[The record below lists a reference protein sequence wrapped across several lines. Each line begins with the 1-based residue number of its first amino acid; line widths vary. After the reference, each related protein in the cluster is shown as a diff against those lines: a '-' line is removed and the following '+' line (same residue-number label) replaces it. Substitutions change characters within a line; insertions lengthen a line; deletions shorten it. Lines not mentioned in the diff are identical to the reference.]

1 MLSSPWEQEANLIL
15 SRRGSY
21 TSEQYKYNTESALPI
36 MRQNNTK
43 EAVSNTNINANMK
56 TYTKIQYCMPPIT
69 IKQLKRYSC
78 YTEKYTFFRFA
89 DSMNWI

>member
-1 MLSSPWEQEANLIL
+1 MN
-15 SRRGSY
+15 
-21 TSEQYKYNTESALPI
+21 NTNTTERESAPI

-56 TYTKIQYCMPPIT
+56 TYPKIQYCMPPIT

-89 DSMNWI
+89 DSMNQI